1 MNDKNLIKHAM
12 ELAKQLNLGRSEKYA
27 DLIFMLVQR
36 FEELIP
42 DKEPTSIVWEP
53 KNMKTKEKERVMS
66 DYIDYKVRV
75 YKDGTKEWRWYL
87 NDELHRE
94 DGPAVE
100 YASGDKRWYL
110 DGKLHREDGP
120 AIEWANGDKWWYLN
134 DELHRE
140 DGPAMEYAN
149 GNKSW
154 YLKGKLHREDGP
166 TVAYVDSGKD
176 WYLNGNYSTEADH
189 KAEMVKRNNTCD
201 GKIVTIEGK
210 EYKLTEVK

>member
-12 ELAKQLNLGRSEKYA
+12 ELAKQLDLGRSEKYA

-94 DGPAVE
+94 DGPA
-100 YASGDKRWYL
+100 
-110 DGKLHREDGP
+110 
-120 AIEWANGDKWWYLN
+120 
-134 DELHRE
+134 
-140 DGPAMEYAN
+140 MEYAN

-176 WYLNGNYSTEADH
+176 WYLNGNYSTEADR